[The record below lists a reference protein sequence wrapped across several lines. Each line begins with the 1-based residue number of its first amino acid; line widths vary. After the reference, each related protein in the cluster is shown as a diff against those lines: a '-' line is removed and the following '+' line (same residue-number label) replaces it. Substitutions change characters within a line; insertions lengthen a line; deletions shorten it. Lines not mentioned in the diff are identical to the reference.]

1 MLIRKRVPNIGQ
13 VQHKASQWGFALN
26 LIDASAGFHLAVG
39 TVDGHRSVLRINQP
53 AQLGSLRKVFGHLL
67 LQRLQPV
74 AIGPHF
80 HDKVRTKM
88 PEGFALTGTQ
98 LFDPG
103 FQRPGCVGRT
113 AGAVGENKAGG
124 GIAGEPPAVFP
135 GPVAQFASN
144 FRIADASIRISWC
157 YNDQF
162 PFRRHFKVQIGMF
175 RAKGGEFLVCHGRNG
190 QGRRKECV
198 INGERH
204 GLSISRDRLTGENG
218 QRELF
223 GFDRTPD
230 ISGMSAPEI
239 AVTVR
244 KSECQ

>member
-74 AIGPHF
+74 TIGPHF
-80 HDKVRTKM
+80 HDKVRAKM
-88 PEGFALTGTQ
+88 PEGFALAGTQ
-98 LFDPG
+98 LVDPG
-103 FQRPGCVGRT
+103 FQRPGCIRRT
-113 AGAVGENKAGG
+113 AGTIGENKAGG
-124 GIAGEPPAVFP
+124 GIATNPAPILP
-135 GPVAQFASN
+135 GPVAEFTRSLEVA
-144 FRIADASIRISWC
+144 RTGVRISWRHD
-157 YNDQF
+157 DQF

-175 RAKGGEFLVCHGRNG
+175 RAKGGELLICHGRHC
-190 QGRRKECV
+190 QCRRKECV

-204 GLSISRDRLTGENG
+204 GLSISRDSITGQAAKSWSQN
-218 QRELF
+218 
-223 GFDRTPD
+223 DYNTV
-230 ISGMSAPEI
+230 
-239 AVTVR
+239 VTIGR
-244 KSECQ
+244 NA